1 MATATP
7 NWTDNVSIIAAS
19 TLAAGN
25 KTRGTLD
32 LRSKFGAFLFVR
44 LGRKGSTAPASAIQV
59 QVRRVLNNDAAG
71 GIHPASPVPLAG
83 SVSTGQATTVNADSA
98 SGQSVLNVA
107 SVTNFAAGDVIC
119 IYDSGFT
126 RLEFQRVSKVSGST
140 LVLDDNLGYTHT
152 AAQAD
157 NVTRI
162 ADVFPPIWLHGGTL
176 WEVVVDY
183 GASGS
188 GADYVVQVLG
198 QTYDSDTVA

>member
-7 NWTDNVSIIAAS
+7 NWTDNVSVIAAA

-25 KTRGTLD
+25 KTRGTID
-32 LRSKFGAFLFVR
+32 LRSKVGAFLFVR

-59 QVRRVLNNDAAG
+59 HVRRVLNNDGAG
-71 GIHPASPVPLAG
+71 GIPPASPMPLAG

-107 SVTNFAAGDVIC
+107 SVTNFAAGDVVC

-140 LVLDDNLGYTHT
+140 LGLDDNLGFTHT
-152 AAQAD
+152 PPPAH
-157 NVTRI
+157 NLTRM
-162 ADVFPPIWLHGGTL
+162 ADVFPPVWLPG
-176 WEVVVDY
+176 
-183 GASGS
+183 
-188 GADYVVQVLG
+188 
-198 QTYDSDTVA
+198 